1 VTGGGSVIDEL
12 FIALGFQVDKTGFG
26 QIRQQVDE
34 AKSSL
39 LSIGGAVKAFVA
51 GFAIKEIADIGST
64 FEQNQIQIAGFLSA
78 LGQSSDFN
86 CGSQGCRRRHPADH
100 EGRGDPAGR
109 GPGIHRR
116 LQGWAAVRSGGH
128 ARRVPRDI
136 TKFTNQLTAIGK
148 TFGLDSGLIA
158 REFDHMLS
166 PGKGMASLRLPLFRQ
181 LLSFMPKLAGGARV
195 TAESFNAMSAPQRLA
210 LLQSTF
216 EKLQPMLDASAT
228 SFDAMWGAA
237 VSALKQMTRFATVP
251 LFKAFKQ
258 GLDKITAAFVDAN
271 GEQTAFGKSLTD
283 SISTGLKYILQ
294 LLSAGAKMVAWL
306 GQTRVGAF
314 AFKAALTLLGT
325 ALTGLAV
332 SQTIGAFVKL
342 FGVLTNLKMLLTGGL
357 FAAIALIAEDLYVF
371 ATGGESVTG
380 LLVER
385 FGPALTAIGAAVT
398 ALGATI
404 LYLVGPFKAV
414 GLAIGFMGK
423 NIGMVIGML
432 GRLVGFLFAQAVPM
446 AIRWAIAF
454 GPVTLAVAAIGALI
468 FGLYELKKHW
478 GDISAFIG
486 GKWDWI
492 LGKINAAKEALGIG
506 DGTPVVQ
513 DMGGGGVMA
522 APAGG
527 APGAGGGAWAPW
539 SPGAAGAGGAAPWSP
554 GAAASPMVASGG
566 DTTITQQTTNH
577 VTVNVKSTDPKAAG
591 REVRKTLIRNSQ
603 SGVKY

>member
-34 AKSSL
+34 TKSSL

-51 GFAIKEIADIGST
+51 GFAIREIADIGST
-64 FEQNQIQIAGFLSA
+64 FENNRNSIAGFLSEMG
-78 LGQSSDFN
+78 LSSDFN
-86 CGSQGCRRRHPADH
+86 AGLRDAADIVNKITIDAAKWPG
-100 EGRGDPAGR
+100 EAEDYVKVFKAGLPFLKDAVPGGRN
-109 GPGIHRR
+109 GIVDFLDHFT
-116 LQGWAAVRSGGH
+116 AVVKSKN
-128 ARRVPRDI
+128 PDI
-136 TKFTNQLTAIGK
+136 DIG
-148 TFGLDSGLIA
+148 TIA
-158 REFDHMLS
+158 RETRELFEGRAMLRNNVF
-166 PGKGMASLRLPLFRQ
+166 MSLLPSLK
-181 LLSFMPKLAGGARV
+181 LLDGQADMTTKK
-195 TAESFNAMSAPQRLA
+195 FNAMTQPQRVQV
-210 LLQSTF
+210 LQQLF
-216 EKLQPMLDASAT
+216 ERMKPQIDAAAD

-237 VSALKQMTRFATVP
+237 VSAVKQMTRIATVP

-258 GLDKITAAFVDAN
+258 GLDKINAALYDAN
-271 GEQTAFGKSLTD
+271 GAQTAFGKSITD
-283 SISTGLKYILQ
+283 SISTGLKYMLQ
-294 LLSAGAKMVAWL
+294 LLSAGAKLVAWL
-306 GQTRVGAF
+306 GQTRVGAY

-385 FGPALTAIGAAVT
+385 FGPALTAIGAAVA

-454 GPVTLAVAAIGALI
+454 GPVTLAVAAIGALV

-486 GKWDWI
+486 GKWDWLI
-492 LGKINAAKEALGIG
+492 EKINAAKEALGIG
-506 DGTPVVQ
+506 DGAPVVQ

-522 APAGG
+522 APSGG
-527 APGAGGGAWAPW
+527 AAAGGGAWAPW
-539 SPGAAGAGGAAPWSP
+539 SPGAAGGGSAPWSP
-554 GAAASPMVASGG
+554 GAASSPMVASGG
-566 DTTITQQTTNH
+566 DTSISNQTTNH

-591 REVRKTLIRNSQ
+591 REVRKALIRNSQ
-603 SGVKY
+603 SEVKY